1 MRYLIS
7 LAVSCVVVFFLF
19 LGMNKLITPDHRE
32 LVEKDDVTMT
42 DFIRLKPQETLQE
55 KPRELPKPPPPKRP
69 PPPPEME
76 VASTDRPKMDS
87 APMDM
92 PKLDIPVNIGG
103 GNALGAYS
111 TGGGGGGVDGN
122 NGAIPLATFEP
133 MMPRKAALAGLAS
146 GKVLVEFTVT
156 ERGTVS
162 NVRIVKEE
170 PRSYD
175 LGKEARKTIAKWTF
189 KPAMVDGKPQ
199 ASRMQQEIEFA
210 VN

>member
-32 LVEKDDVTMT
+32 LTEREDVTMT

-55 KPRELPKPPPPKRP
+55 KQRELPKPPPPKRP

-87 APMDM
+87 SPMDM

-111 TGGGGGGVDGN
+111 TGGGGGGMGGN
-122 NGAIPLATFEP
+122 NGAIPMATFEP
-133 MMPRKAALAGLAS
+133 LPVSGNEQAHHAGSPGA
-146 GKVLVEFTVT
+146 
-156 ERGTVS
+156 
-162 NVRIVKEE
+162 
-170 PRSYD
+170 
-175 LGKEARKTIAKWTF
+175 
-189 KPAMVDGKPQ
+189 DGAGGRHHDRLHPPQ
-199 ASRMQQEIEFA
+199 ASGDLARETTGTAQTAAPETPASPARDGGGEHGQA
-210 VN
+210 

>member
-7 LAVSCVVVFFLF
+7 LVVSCVVVFFLF

-32 LVEKDDVTMT
+32 LSEKEEVTMA
-42 DFIRLKPQETLQE
+42 DFIRVKPQETVQE
-55 KPRELPKPPPPKRP
+55 RQRELPKPPPPNRP

-76 VASTDRPKMDS
+76 VASTDRPQMES

-92 PKLDIPVNIGG
+92 PKLDIPVNIAG

-111 TGGGGGGVDGN
+111 TGTGGGGIGGN
-122 NGAIPLATFEP
+122 NGAIALATFEP

-146 GKVLVEFTVT
+146 GKVVVEFTVT
-156 ERGTVS
+156 ERGTVT
-162 NVRIVKEE
+162 NIRIVRED

-199 ASRMQQEIEFA
+199 TSRMQQEIEFV

>member
-32 LVEKDDVTMT
+32 LTEREDVTMT

-55 KPRELPKPPPPKRP
+55 KQREL
-69 PPPPEME
+69 
-76 VASTDRPKMDS
+76 
-87 APMDM
+87 

-111 TGGGGGGVDGN
+111 TGGGGGGMGGN
-122 NGAIPLATFEP
+122 NGAIPMATFEP

-162 NVRIVKEE
+162 NIRIVKEE

-175 LGKEARKTIAKWTF
+175 LGKAARQTIAKWTF

-199 ASRMQQEIEFA
+199 PSRMQQEIEFA
-210 VN
+210 TN